1 MNWLKGLLGTGK
13 AALGATGTLL
23 SGVNWTVW
31 LYKLGFVV
39 AVLAATY
46 GAGVLNTK
54 ADYAEKEAQRAQVRA
69 EQIVKVVEKRIPV
82 IQVQEKVRTETE
94 YKIEYIKE
102 KLNEELA
109 RNPDRPSCALS
120 ASELQYYREI
130 AEQTR
135 VRTE

>member
-1 MNWLKGLLGTGK
+1 MSILGVAKGLLGTGK
-13 AALGATGTLL
+13 AALT
-23 SGVNWTVW
+23 GVNWTVW
-31 LYKLGFVV
+31 LYKIGFVV

-54 ADYAEKEAQRAQVRA
+54 ADYAEKEAQRANVRA
-69 EQIVKVVEKRIPV
+69 GQIVKIVEKRIPV

-94 YKIEYIKE
+94 YKMQYIRE

-109 RNPDRPSCALS
+109 RNSSRPSCTLS
-120 ASELQYYREI
+120 DAELQYYREI

>member
-1 MNWLKGLLGTGK
+1 MSWLKGLLGTGK
-13 AALGATGTLL
+13 AALT
-23 SGVNWTVW
+23 GVNWTVW
-31 LYKLGFVV
+31 LYKIGLVV

-94 YKIEYIKE
+94 YRTQYIKE
-102 KLNEELA
+102 KLNEELE
-109 RNPDRPSCALS
+109 RNPSRPSCTLS
-120 ASELQYYREI
+120 AAELQYYREI
-130 AEQTR
+130 AESTR
-135 VRTE
+135 VR